1 MKKIILLLA
10 MTFSFAYAE
19 GINWVKDYKTALYT
33 ATSAKKPVMFL
44 LSSTGCKWCTHMK
57 ENALSDPRVVAKL
70 NSEFIA
76 VDAYTHIKNFPS
88 TLLTQG
94 TPATWF
100 LTPMGEPMYQP
111 MVGSMDAENFLNAL
125 DIVLTTFKTPAAA
138 AQSGGAD
145 TAK

>member
-1 MKKIILLLA
+1 MAFTLVH
-10 MTFSFAYAE
+10 AE

-44 LSSTGCKWCTHMK
+44 LSSRGCKWCDHLK
-57 ENALSDPRVVAKL
+57 KNALSDPKVIAKL
-70 NSEFIA
+70 NKEFVA
-76 VDAYTHIKNFPS
+76 VEAYSHIENFPS
-88 TLLTQG
+88 TLRTQG

-125 DIVLTTFKTPAAA
+125 DIVETTFKKPAE
-138 AQSGGAD
+138 QSKPGDAE
-145 TAK
+145 ASK